1 MPLYGLH
8 DFICLYT
15 ATSLASIK
23 HHAVEILT
31 QTSLSAHKLV
41 DPWGGGSIYLHT
53 DIRGAA
59 PAAAVEYLEAQVAKL
74 YLELYIRLGLHP
86 LIVTT
91 RGNGNHINIRVLL
104 FS

>member
-1 MPLYGLH
+1 MCMY
-8 DFICLYT
+8 IY
-15 ATSLASIK
+15 
-23 HHAVEILT
+23 
-31 QTSLSAHKLV
+31 Q
-41 DPWGGGSIYLHT
+41 YLHT

-59 PAAAVEYLEAQVAKL
+59 SQTFSPAAAVEYLEAQVAKL

-104 FS
+104 YS